1 MKAGIKRRSIYTE
14 ILMLLLVSAA
24 ISGIFLLA
32 AASLSEY
39 ILDNYFE
46 RTDYIRRRDDA
57 SAEKFQEYVTEN
69 RIVSGDYAMIDY
81 WLWKN
86 QESSLELIDGGRIV
100 YMDGRTGL
108 TEEEA
113 EFDLDAEESISL
125 YKIDFADKTMVVSIT
140 GVYDYSLYSIA
151 TIIVICLT
159 FILFLAVFLY
169 GMRGRIHYI
178 LMLKQEIELL
188 EGGSLDYRI
197 TIRGNDELTELAEGL
212 DSMRKSFKK
221 QITEA
226 EYLSRTN
233 QRMVT
238 EISHDLRTP
247 LTSVL
252 LYSEILQNG
261 GRLSE
266 EQRQVYLEKIVRKV
280 QHMRDLSDH
289 LLDYALVPSG
299 NAVPSSE
306 PMTVRDAFYDELSD
320 FCGYLDDQGFD
331 VEAEPEWR
339 DGKILADPESIS
351 RIFNNISSNIQK
363 YADRSRPVSVDFQY
377 GDGSFALIF
386 RNRIAVDACPSDS
399 SGIGIRSVA
408 AIMESLSGRCEVEEK
423 DGCFTATIVFK
434 AK

>member
-1 MKAGIKRRSIYTE
+1 
-14 ILMLLLVSAA
+14 MLLLVSAA
-24 ISGIFLLA
+24 ISGVFLMA

-57 SAEKFQEYVTEN
+57 SAERFQEYVAEN
-69 RIVSGDYAMIDY
+69 QVSSGDFARIDY

-86 QESSLELIDGGRIV
+86 QESSLELIDGGKIV
-100 YMDGRTGL
+100 YMDGRTEL
-108 TEEEA
+108 TQEEA

-125 YKIDFADKTMVVSIT
+125 YKIDFADKTLVVSIT

-169 GMRGRIHYI
+169 GMRGRIRYI

-197 TIRGNDELTELAEGL
+197 SILGSDELTELAEGL

-261 GRLSE
+261 DRLSE
-266 EQRQVYLEKIVRKV
+266 EQRQVYLEKIVRKI

-299 NAVPSSE
+299 TAVPSSE
-306 PMTVRDAFYDELSD
+306 PMTVSDALYDELSD
-320 FCGYLDDQGFD
+320 LCGYLCEQGFT

-339 DGKILADPESIS
+339 DVKILADSESIS

-363 YADRSRPVSVDFQY
+363 YADKSSPVSVDFRY
-377 GDGSFALIF
+377 GDGSFALAF
-386 RNRIAVDACPSDS
+386 RNRTAETACANDS

-423 DGCFTATIVFK
+423 DGYFTVTIIFK